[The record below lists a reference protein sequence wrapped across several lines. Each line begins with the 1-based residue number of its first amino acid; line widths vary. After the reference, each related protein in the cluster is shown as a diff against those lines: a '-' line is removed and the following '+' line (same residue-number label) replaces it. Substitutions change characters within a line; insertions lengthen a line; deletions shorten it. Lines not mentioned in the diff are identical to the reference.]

1 MKKKIRLT
9 ESGLRR
15 MIKKYLNEALSYEE
29 LKDKYNYVLFDEP
42 LEHYA
47 VVYLYPGYGATFVTF
62 AVEAHDD
69 ETAFEKVVA
78 YCQNNRLTKYLVSQ
92 QEADRM
98 VTEYLEDE
106 GMSTTEYY
114 EEHGSFDELYEESS
128 LIYIDPTME
137 GGQEPCFIWNQSGVD
152 FV

>member
-1 MKKKIRLT
+1 MKKRIRLS
-9 ESGLRR
+9 ESSLKRL
-15 MIKKYLNEALSYEE
+15 IKKYLNEALSYEE
-29 LKDKYNYVLFDEP
+29 LQEKYDYVLFDEP

-47 VVYLYPGYGATFVTF
+47 VVYIYPGYGATFITF
-62 AVEAHDD
+62 AVEAHDE

-78 YCQNNRLTKYLVSQ
+78 YCQNNGITKYLVSQ
-92 QEADRM
+92 READRM

-106 GMSTTEYY
+106 GMNPTEYY

-128 LIYIDPTME
+128 LIYVDPTME
-137 GGQEPCFIWNQSGVD
+137 GGKEPCFIWNQSGVE